1 MLRPENIAAYLLAGG
16 KSTRM
21 GSDKGMLPFGET
33 TFAETSRQVLQEV
46 FDEVVVIANNPIY
59 HESFSE
65 VLPDLIP
72 EQGPIGGIYTALSHS
87 SKEYCF
93 IASCDMPL
101 LSSEAIRHFL
111 DHCYSDNRIHIS
123 ACHYRNF
130 PLPGL
135 YHRSLLPQIK
145 QAIECGERKLMYLFE
160 QNPGERIDMSAY
172 QNEFLNINT
181 PDDYYKL
188 LNP

>member
-21 GSDKGMLPFGET
+21 GSDKGLLPYGGT
-33 TFAETSRQVLQEV
+33 TFAEASGRVLQEI
-46 FDEVVVIANNPIY
+46 FGEVMVIANNPIY
-59 HESFSE
+59 HESFSK

-87 SKEYCF
+87 SKEYGF
-93 IASCDMPL
+93 IATCDMPL
-101 LSSEAIRHFL
+101 LSPEAIRYFL
-111 DHCYSDNRIHIS
+111 HHCHSDKRIHIS
-123 ACHYRNF
+123 ACHERNF

-145 QAIECGERKLMYLFE
+145 HAIERGERKLMYLFE

-172 QNEFLNINT
+172 QHEFLNINT
-181 PDDYYKL
+181 PDDYTKL